1 MKIAVIGAKGL
12 PPNQGGIEH
21 YCAEIYPRMV
31 SQGHSVDLYARSSY
45 SEVPA
50 FKTTEFDGVRVIS
63 LPCPGL
69 RGADAFFTSA
79 LAALLTGLKKYDVV
93 HFHALGP
100 SLFAF
105 VPKVFSSSK
114 VVVSCHG
121 LDWKRNKWGK
131 KSSSLIHYG
140 ERSAVKFAD
149 EIIIVS
155 KDLQHY
161 FTQTY
166 DRETIYIPNAP
177 TSYANSDPSFAH
189 IRSLGLTPQKYILF
203 LGRLVPEKCPDLL
216 IKAFQHLE
224 NQDWKLVLAGGNS
237 DAMSFSSSLIDMAS
251 DNPNIIFAGEILGRH
266 LSEMMRGAGLF
277 VLPSDLEGMP
287 LALLEAM
294 QEGIPVL
301 ASDIAPHRQLL
312 QANQKSNDRG
322 VLFETGN
329 CKDLVRQMKW
339 AIEHPDDLMAMA
351 EEARSHVK
359 AEYNW
364 DVIAYNTLQV
374 YSAPDTRSI
383 ISSHAV

>member
-69 RGADAFFTSA
+69 RGADAFITSA
-79 LAALLTGLKKYDVV
+79 LGALNASLKKYDVV

-100 SLFAF
+100 SLFTF
-105 VPKVFSSSK
+105 IPKIFSSSK
-114 VVVSCHG
+114 VVVSCQG

-131 KSSSLIHYG
+131 KSSSLIRYG

-149 EIIIVS
+149 NIIVVS
-155 KDLQHY
+155 NDIQNY
-161 FTQTY
+161 FTETY
-166 DRETIYIPNAP
+166 GRKTIYIPNAP
-177 TSYANSDPSFAH
+177 ASYVDSDSNFAYG
-189 IRSLGLTPQKYILF
+189 RSLGLTPQKYILF

-216 IKAFQHLE
+216 IKAFQGLE
-224 NQDWKLVLAGGNS
+224 NSGWKLVLAGGSS
-237 DAMSFSSSLIDMAS
+237 DAASFSSSLVDMAS
-251 DNPNIIFAGEILGRH
+251 GNPNIIFTGQIIGKYLAEIV
-266 LSEMMRGAGLF
+266 RGAGLF
-277 VLPSDLEGMP
+277 VLPSNLEGLP

-301 ASDIAPHRQLL
+301 ASDIIPHQQLL
-312 QANQKSNDRG
+312 KANQKSEDRG
-322 VLFETGN
+322 VIFETGN
-329 CKDLVRQMKW
+329 LDNLVLQMKW
-339 AIEHPDDLMAMA
+339 AIEHPEALMNIA
-351 EEARSHVK
+351 ERARNHVK
-359 AEYNW
+359 ENYDWNKITA
-364 DVIAYNTLQV
+364 DTLKL
-374 YSAPDTRSI
+374 YEEGLHSTNRGK
-383 ISSHAV
+383 